1 MSDQLIITL
10 GREFGSGGHA
20 IAVELANRYGIKLYD
35 HNLLDAVAAEK
46 NVDVETLRRY
56 DEKPRKLLF
65 SRSQNGFSSSAEENV
80 AFLQFEYLKKK
91 ADEGESFIVVG
102 RCAET
107 VLGDRPN
114 VISLFVDR
122 KSVV

>member
-46 NVDVETLRRY
+46 TWM
-56 DEKPRKLLF
+56 
-65 SRSQNGFSSSAEENV
+65 SR
-80 AFLQFEYLKKK
+80 L
-91 ADEGESFIVVG
+91 
-102 RCAET
+102 
-107 VLGDRPN
+107 
-114 VISLFVDR
+114 
-122 KSVV
+122 

>member
-46 NVDVETLRRY
+46 KRGCRDFKTLR
-56 DEKPRKLLF
+56 
-65 SRSQNGFSSSAEENV
+65 
-80 AFLQFEYLKKK
+80 
-91 ADEGESFIVVG
+91 
-102 RCAET
+102 
-107 VLGDRPN
+107 
-114 VISLFVDR
+114 
-122 KSVV
+122 

>member
-56 DEKPRKLLF
+56 D
-65 SRSQNGFSSSAEENV
+65 
-80 AFLQFEYLKKK
+80 
-91 ADEGESFIVVG
+91 
-102 RCAET
+102 
-107 VLGDRPN
+107 
-114 VISLFVDR
+114 
-122 KSVV
+122 